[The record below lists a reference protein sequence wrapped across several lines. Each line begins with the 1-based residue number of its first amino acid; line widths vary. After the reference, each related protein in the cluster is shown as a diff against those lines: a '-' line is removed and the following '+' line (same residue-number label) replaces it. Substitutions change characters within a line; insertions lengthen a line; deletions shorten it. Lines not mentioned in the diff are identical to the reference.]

1 MALGHPAP
9 AELHAR
15 VGDLRTRIG
24 DYAAATR
31 AYEAAA
37 ALADPELLPR
47 IEAALART
55 HLRAGDLA
63 AAEAHL
69 DAALAGS
76 SEPAWRAACLAE
88 RAVIRRRAGDRE
100 GAARAASEAES
111 AAEAAGDR
119 RVIGAA
125 RRMAGLVALDAGDAR
140 TAVAHL
146 EAALEA
152 ASDDGDPSAAIAAL
166 TGLAMATA
174 ATGDVDGALERG
186 EQAVAAC
193 RRIGD
198 RHLEAAVENHVAD
211 LLHDA
216 GRDDEAFEHL
226 RRSVEAF
233 SEFDGDAADP
243 DPGVWMLWAS

>member
-1 MALGHPAP
+1 MATSSPRSAAP
-9 AELHAR
+9 R
-15 VGDLRTRIG
+15 LRTRIG

-63 AAEAHL
+63 AAEAHV

-76 SEPAWRAACLAE
+76 SEPAWQAACLAD
-88 RAVIRRRAGDRE
+88 RAVIRRRAGDRS
-100 GAARAASEAES
+100 GAAQA
-111 AAEAAGDR
+111 AAEAEAAAVAAGDTAA
-119 RVIGAA
+119 IGSA
-125 RRMAGLVALDAGDAR
+125 RRMSGLVALDAGDAR
-140 TAVAHL
+140 AAVAHL

-152 ASDDGDPSAAIAAL
+152 ATDDGDPSAAIAAL
-166 TGLAMATA
+166 TGLALATA
-174 ATGDVDGALERG
+174 AMGEIEGALERG
-186 EQAVAAC
+186 EEAVAAC
-193 RRIGD
+193 R
-198 RHLEAAVENHVAD
+198 H
-211 LLHDA
+211 
-216 GRDDEAFEHL
+216 DEAFEHL
-226 RRSVEAF
+226 RRSVKAF

>member
-1 MALGHPAP
+1 
-9 AELHAR
+9 
-15 VGDLRTRIG
+15 
-24 DYAAATR
+24 
-31 AYEAAA
+31 
-37 ALADPELLPR
+37 
-47 IEAALART
+47 
-55 HLRAGDLA
+55 
-63 AAEAHL
+63 
-69 DAALAGS
+69 
-76 SEPAWRAACLAE
+76 
-88 RAVIRRRAGDRE
+88 
-100 GAARAASEAES
+100 
-111 AAEAAGDR
+111 
-119 RVIGAA
+119 
-125 RRMAGLVALDAGDAR
+125 MAGLVALDAGDAR

-146 EAALEA
+146 EAALAA
-152 ASDDGDPSAAIAAL
+152 ASDDGDPSAEIAAL

-174 ATGDVDGALERG
+174 ATGDIDSALERG